1 MSRKIINKLLTSQ
14 LQSKTSIEL
23 YVSGNSM
30 NPFIQEGDKITI
42 IQELMYYPGDILVF
56 VYKSKNILVH
66 RLLKRENNI
75 YFCKGDNSFRLEDIK
90 ENQIIGKVIRING
103 SSVIPCSDELI
114 NLSYLVNRE
123 YRKCKYSREDTQMS
137 AIYIQYKKYI
147 ESLYDMQVN

>member
-75 YFCKGDNSFRLEDIK
+75 YFCKGDNSFRLEDIG
-90 ENQIIGKVIRING
+90 Q
-103 SSVIPCSDELI
+103 
-114 NLSYLVNRE
+114 
-123 YRKCKYSREDTQMS
+123 
-137 AIYIQYKKYI
+137 
-147 ESLYDMQVN
+147 